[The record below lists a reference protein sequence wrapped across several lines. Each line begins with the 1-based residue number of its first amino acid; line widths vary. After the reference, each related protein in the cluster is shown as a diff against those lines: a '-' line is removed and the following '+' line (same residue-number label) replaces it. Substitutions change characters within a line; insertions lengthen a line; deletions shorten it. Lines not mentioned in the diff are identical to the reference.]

1 MTNWLSFLYFVAKNQ
16 QTMFS
21 VQTYTERRNAL
32 KKAVGSGLILI
43 MGNEEAPMNYHDNT
57 YRFRQDSNF
66 LYFFGISHAG
76 LAAIIDVDSGEEIIF
91 GHEFTMD
98 DIIWVGPQPT
108 LAEQARMVGVYRTE
122 EPSKIAD
129 KLNKASIVHFTPPY
143 RYDNM
148 IRMSEWLNIPT
159 AQLKE
164 KASETLI
171 KAIVGLRSIKSA
183 EEIAQMEDA
192 VNITRTMHITAMQ
205 LTAAGKKEYE
215 IAAAIHAKAREG
227 GGDLAYPIIFSINGQ
242 TLHNHYHGNT
252 MTEGRLAIN
261 DSGAE
266 NTMFYAGDI
275 TRTIPVSKR
284 FTEKQKEIYNLV
296 LKMETESIAA
306 LRPNIQYREIH
317 LSANRIMLEG
327 MKDLGF
333 LSGDVDEMLA
343 LGVQGLFMPHGLG
356 HQIGLDVHD
365 MEDLGEKY
373 VGYRDGLERSTQLGL
388 KSLRLAKELEAGFV
402 LTVEPGIYFI
412 PELIDKWKSENK
424 FTNFVNYSKLDA
436 YRDFGGVRIE
446 DNCLVTETGSRTLG
460 NPIPKTVEEVEALR
474 G

>member
-1 MTNWLSFLYFVAKNQ
+1 
-16 QTMFS
+16 MFS

-32 KKAVGSGLILI
+32 KKVVGSGLILI

-57 YRFRQDSNF
+57 YRYRQDSNF
-66 LYFFGISHAG
+66 LYFFGISLAG
-76 LAAIIDVDSGEEIIF
+76 LSAIIDVDSGEEIIF
-91 GHEFTMD
+91 GNEFSID

-122 EPSKIAD
+122 TPE
-129 KLNKASIVHFTPPY
+129 KLPERLKKAQKVHFTPPY

-148 IRMSEWLNIPT
+148 IRMSEWLGIST
-159 AQLKE
+159 AELKE
-164 KASETLI
+164 QASVELI
-171 KAIVGLRSIKSA
+171 KGIVALRSIKTD
-183 EEIAQMEDA
+183 EEIVQMEEA
-192 VNITRTMHITAMQ
+192 VNITREMHMTAMQ

-227 GGDLAYPIIFSINGQ
+227 GGDLAYPIIFSQNGQ

-252 MTEGRLAIN
+252 MTDGRLVIN

-296 LKMETESIAA
+296 LKMEMESIAA
-306 LRPNIQYREIH
+306 LRPDVQYREIH
-317 LSANRIMLEG
+317 LLANKIMLVG

-333 LSGDVDEMLA
+333 LTGDVEEMLNE
-343 LGVQGLFMPHGLG
+343 GVQGLFMPHGLG

-373 VGYRDGLERSTQLGL
+373 VGYREGLERSTQLGL
-388 KSLRLAKELEAGFV
+388 KSLRLAKELEAGNV

-424 FTNFVNYSKLDA
+424 FTNFINYSKLDS

-446 DNCLVTETGSRTLG
+446 DNCLVTGTGSKTLG

>member
-1 MTNWLSFLYFVAKNQ
+1 
-16 QTMFS
+16 MFS

-91 GHEFTMD
+91 GHDFTID
-98 DIIWVGPQPT
+98 DIIWVGSQAT

-122 EPSKIAD
+122 ESSKLSERL
-129 KLNKASIVHFTPPY
+129 KKSSKVHFTPPY
-143 RYDNM
+143 RFDNM

-164 KASETLI
+164 KASIELI
-171 KAIVGLRSIKSA
+171 RAIVALRSIKSD
-183 EEIAQMEDA
+183 EEIVQMEHA
-192 VNITRTMHITAMQ
+192 VNISREMHIIAMQ
-205 LTAAGKKEYE
+205 LTQAGKKEYE
-215 IAAAIHAKAREG
+215 IVAAIHAKALEG
-227 GGDLAYPIIFSINGQ
+227 GGELSYPIIFSVNGQ

-252 MTEGRLAIN
+252 MTEGRLVIN

-266 NTMFYAGDI
+266 NDMFYAGDI

-306 LRPNIQYREIH
+306 LRPNVQYREIH
-317 LSANRIMLEG
+317 ISANRIMLEG

-333 LSGDVDEMLA
+333 LKGDVGDMLA
-343 LGVQGLFMPHGLG
+343 EGVQGLFMPHGLG
-356 HQIGLDVHD
+356 HAIGLDVHD

-388 KSLRLAKELEAGFV
+388 KSLRLAKELEEGNV

-412 PELIDKWKSENK
+412 PELIDKWKAENK
-424 FTNFVNYSKLDA
+424 FTDFVNYEKLDD

-446 DNCLVTETGSRTLG
+446 DNCLVTENGGKTLG
-460 NPIPKTVEEVEALR
+460 NSIPKTVEEVEALR

>member
-1 MTNWLSFLYFVAKNQ
+1 
-16 QTMFS
+16 MFS

-122 EPSKIAD
+122 EPSKLPERL
-129 KLNKASIVHFTPPY
+129 KKSPKVHFTPPY
-143 RYDNM
+143 RFDNM
-148 IRMSEWLNIPT
+148 IRMSEWLSIPT

-164 KASETLI
+164 KASVELI
-171 KAIVGLRSIKSA
+171 KGIVALRSIKTD
-183 EEIAQMEDA
+183 EEIVQMEDA
-192 VNITRTMHITAMQ
+192 VNITREMHITAMQ

-227 GGDLAYPIIFSINGQ
+227 GGDLAYPIIFSVNGQ

-252 MTEGRLAIN
+252 MTEGRLVIN

-333 LSGDVDEMLA
+333 LIGDVDEMLA
-343 LGVQGLFMPHGLG
+343 EGVQGLFMPHGLG

-365 MEDLGEKY
+365 MEDLGEKH

-412 PELIDKWKSENK
+412 PELIDKWKAENK

-446 DNCLVTETGSRTLG
+446 DNCLVTETGSKTLG
-460 NPIPKTVEEVEALR
+460 NPIPKTVEDVEALR